1 MRVSIV
7 HDYLVQGIR
16 GAERVVLEMHECLPD
31 APIHTLLFDPDR
43 MGPPWPDL
51 DVRPSWLQRLPGAL
65 RLYRKLY
72 LLMPLAVESMS
83 LGPCDVVLSSSSA
96 WVKNIRPPGGAL
108 HICYCYTP
116 ARFLWHWNREYVSSL
131 GLPFPLNWLVRL
143 SLLPLRG
150 WDWRGSGRVHAF
162 IAISR
167 AVQQRIRRYYNRESA
182 VIYPPVDTERFR
194 PDASPPG
201 DYFLVVS
208 TLNPYK
214 RVDLAVEACNRL
226 GLQLKVAGDGA
237 QFEELAK
244 LAGPTVEMLG
254 KVSEEDLPGLYAGC
268 RAFLM
273 PQEEDFGIAPL
284 EAQAAGRPVIA
295 YAAGGALE
303 TIVDGVTGAY
313 FAEQTPDSLCRALRG
328 FETADLSPAACRDN
342 ALRFSRERFARELR
356 ATVAELGERWAKGG
370 RGYLI

>member
-1 MRVSIV
+1 MRVNIV

-16 GAERVVLEMHECLPD
+16 GAERVVLEMHECFPE
-31 APIHTLLFDPDR
+31 AAIHTLLFDPAR
-43 MGPPWPDL
+43 MGPPWPAL

-72 LLMPLAVESMS
+72 LLMPLAVESMR
-83 LGPCDVVLSSSSA
+83 LGTCDVVLSSSSA
-96 WVKNIRPPGGAL
+96 WVKNVRPPAGAL

-131 GLPFPLNWLVRL
+131 GLPLPVNWLVRL
-143 SLLPLRG
+143 SLQPLRA

-167 AVQQRIRRYYNRESA
+167 AVQERLRRYYSRESA

-194 PDASPPG
+194 PDGSPPG

-214 RVDLAVEACNRL
+214 RVDLAIQACNRL
-226 GLQLKVAGDGA
+226 GLPLKVAGDGP
-237 QFEELAK
+237 QFGRLVR

-254 KVSEEDLPGLYAGC
+254 KVAEEDLPRLYAGC

-284 EAQAAGRPVIA
+284 EAQAAGRPVLA

-313 FAEQTPDSLCRALRG
+313 FTEQTPDSLCRALRG
-328 FETADLSPAACRDN
+328 FEKADLSPQACRDN
-342 ALRFSRERFARELR
+342 ALRFSRERFARELDE
-356 ATVAELGERWAKGG
+356 TVSELWQRWAKGA
-370 RGYLI
+370 RGHLI